1 MGKINAYIVKK
12 LQEGNKYVP
21 SRNSFPRIRSPS
33 LLENLS
39 HVYDF
44 KEHGEQSDLTK
55 KRPLLASPRGGKQNK
70 FISERAVIFHPC
82 CLKPQR

>member
-55 KRPLLASPRGGKQNK
+55 KRPLLASPRGEKTEQIYFRKGSD
-70 FISERAVIFHPC
+70 ISSLLP
-82 CLKPQR
+82 

>member
-55 KRPLLASPRGGKQNK
+55 KTSPRFSEGGKTEQIYFRK
-70 FISERAVIFHPC
+70 GSDISSLLP
-82 CLKPQR
+82 

>member
-44 KEHGEQSDLTK
+44 KEHGEQ
-55 KRPLLASPRGGKQNK
+55 
-70 FISERAVIFHPC
+70 
-82 CLKPQR
+82 